1 MDQLSNKHG
10 SLEVGVIVHERNYA
24 KGLTETPIW
33 SARSPFGDSRKRL
46 KSIVTKARAEFW
58 QRFFVM
64 KVSNSRSDVDVY
76 VDINSGEQVINA
88 IPVLTSR
95 NEFVSNQ
102 ISPERFVLLFFSMNT
117 FATEDVSIDIDKH
130 NILWKVFYSNEQ
142 ATEGVAISA
151 LNGQPIF
158 AEIYKVS
165 K

>member
-1 MDQLSNKHG
+1 
-10 SLEVGVIVHERNYA
+10 
-24 KGLTETPIW
+24 
-33 SARSPFGDSRKRL
+33 
-46 KSIVTKARAEFW
+46 
-58 QRFFVM
+58 
-64 KVSNSRSDVDVY
+64 
-76 VDINSGEQVINA
+76 
-88 IPVLTSR
+88 
-95 NEFVSNQ
+95 
-102 ISPERFVLLFFSMNT
+102 MNT